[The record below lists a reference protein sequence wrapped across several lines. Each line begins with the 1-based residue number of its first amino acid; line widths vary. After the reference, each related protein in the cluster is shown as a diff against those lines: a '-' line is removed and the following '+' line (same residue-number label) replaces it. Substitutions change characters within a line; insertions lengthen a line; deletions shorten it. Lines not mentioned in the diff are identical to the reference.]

1 MNYWQLRGKTTLN
14 WSDCFHLVLLKFTCF
29 SCFLA
34 FCSSTWR
41 LLPVKHS
48 EKEQTINL
56 LILALPAL
64 LLPSFFLPLVF
75 NIWRC
80 FMASFLLNSCRL
92 CPPCWD
98 VPHHNAVVIDVRRA
112 ALMYSDNCIKL
123 NAASFGILSQ
133 SKTSAN
139 LKPRSSNTK
148 A

>member
-14 WSDCFHLVLLKFTCF
+14 WCDCFHLVLLKFTCF

-41 LLPVKHS
+41 FLPVKHS

-64 LLPSFFLPLVF
+64 LLPSFFFAPCVQYLTLFHGELSPELLPALPALL
-75 NIWRC
+75 RC
-80 FMASFLLNSCRL
+80 AN
-92 CPPCWD
+92 
-98 VPHHNAVVIDVRRA
+98 NAVVIDVRRA

-123 NAASFGILSQ
+123 NAASLGILSQ